1 MATYSQPASFNKL
14 STGLII
20 GFILPFIFFL
30 LYFLFRFKDISFGE
44 YIRILVE
51 TGKIVHVIS
60 LSVFPNLIPF
70 MLFIKTDRYRSGR
83 GVLAATIV
91 LGILIFILKFL
102 A

>member
-1 MATYSQPASFNKL
+1 MATYTQPASFNKL

-30 LYFLFRFKDISFGE
+30 LYFLFRFKDISFVI
-44 YIRILVE
+44 YISILIE

-70 MLFIKTDRYRSGR
+70 MLFVRTDRYRSGR

-91 LGILIFILKFL
+91 LGIIIFILKFL
-102 A
+102 S